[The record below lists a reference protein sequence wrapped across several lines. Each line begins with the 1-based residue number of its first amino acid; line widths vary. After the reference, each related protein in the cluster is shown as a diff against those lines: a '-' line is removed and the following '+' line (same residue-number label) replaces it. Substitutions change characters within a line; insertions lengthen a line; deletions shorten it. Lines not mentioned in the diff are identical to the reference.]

1 MRRIGWGTELVL
13 LYFLWVFGGSGLL
26 YLSLAVSSYF
36 SLLLVALVVG
46 VLLANGMMRCPT
58 CGKRV
63 TEKDF
68 RLGPVRL
75 AIPFG
80 WVERRCSRC
89 GTDLNER
96 RSSKDVESRR

>member
-1 MRRIGWGTELVL
+1 MRRIGWGTQYVL
-13 LYFLWVFGGSGLL
+13 LLFVWVFGGAGLL

-36 SLLLVALVVG
+36 SLLLAALVVG
-46 VLLANGMMRCPT
+46 VLLARATMQCPT

-63 TEKDF
+63 TARDL

-75 AIPFG
+75 AIPIF

-89 GTDLNER
+89 GTDLNEHH
-96 RSSKDVESRR
+96 SSKEVEPRR